1 MNTQTI
7 FGIAALT
14 VAIAGCGSGAVHHSP
29 PPPMASSC
37 EYEESAQGATVVI
50 RWHNSAQK
58 MSCHAELAA
67 LDRTGM
73 QAWHATAVPTNTRSV
88 CKLTNGS
95 MRITVFQ
102 INLDI
107 YGTDVGA
114 AVNVCAALAH
124 GRFKI
129 ISLARG

>member
-7 FGIAALT
+7 FGAAALT

-37 EYEESAQGATVVI
+37 EYAASVDGSTVVI

-67 LDRTGM
+67 VVSTGM
-73 QAWHATAVPTNTRSV
+73 QDWHATAMPTNNRPACEV
-88 CKLTNGS
+88 NIHPLAPWRIVDWQGGS
-95 MRITVFQ
+95 GLR
-102 INLDI
+102 
-107 YGTDVGA
+107 
-114 AVNVCAALAH
+114 
-124 GRFKI
+124 
-129 ISLARG
+129 SLAVDGP

>member
-7 FGIAALT
+7 FGAAALT

-37 EYEESAQGATVVI
+37 EYATSVDGSTVVI

-73 QAWHATAVPTNTRSV
+73 QGWHATAMPTNNRSV
-88 CKLTNGS
+88 CEVTTGG
-95 MRITVFQ
+95 MRIRVFQ
-102 INLDI
+102 VGLDNFGTNLESAV
-107 YGTDVGA
+107 TVCGA
-114 AVNVCAALAH
+114 L
-124 GRFKI
+124 GRA
-129 ISLARG
+129 S

>member
-1 MNTQTI
+1 MNMKTI
-7 FGIAALT
+7 FGAAALT
-14 VAIAGCGSGAVHHSP
+14 VAIAGCGSGAVHHSS

-58 MSCHAELAA
+58 MSCHAEL
-67 LDRTGM
+67 
-73 QAWHATAVPTNTRSV
+73 HATAMPTNTRPV
-88 CKLTNGS
+88 CKLTSGS
-95 MRITVFQ
+95 MRIRVFQ

-114 AVNVCAALAH
+114 AVNLCAALGH
-124 GRFKI
+124 VV
-129 ISLARG
+129 S

>member
-7 FGIAALT
+7 FGAAALT

-58 MSCHAELAA
+58 TSCHAELAA
-67 LDRTGM
+67 LDSTGM
-73 QAWHATAVPTNTRSV
+73 QNWHATALPTNTRPV
-88 CKLTNGS
+88 CQLTTGS
-95 MRITVFQ
+95 MRIGVFQ

-107 YGTDVGA
+107 YGTDVEA
-114 AVNVCAALAH
+114 ALNLCAAL
-124 GRFKI
+124 
-129 ISLARG
+129 